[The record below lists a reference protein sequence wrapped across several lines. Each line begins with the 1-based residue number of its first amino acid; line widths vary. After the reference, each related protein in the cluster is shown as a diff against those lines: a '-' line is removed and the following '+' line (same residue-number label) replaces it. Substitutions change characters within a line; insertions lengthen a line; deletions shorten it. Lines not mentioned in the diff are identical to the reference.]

1 MPCLL
6 ELWAFAISSRRK
18 IIEMKRK
25 PKPLNIL
32 PKQKRQPQGKAKRR
46 FTKNPDDYPCPVCG
60 ETKFEWGHL
69 IGGIYAKNTILGIP
83 LGGRKALHARICQ
96 TCGNVLTFLED

>member
-6 ELWAFAISSRRK
+6 ELWTFAISGRRK

-25 PKPLNIL
+25 PKP
-32 PKQKRQPQGKAKRR
+32 QEKAKRG

-60 ETKFEWGHL
+60 ETEFEWGHL
-69 IGGIYAKNTILGIP
+69 IGALYVKNTILGIP
-83 LGGRKALHARICQ
+83 LVGRKALRARVCQ
-96 TCGNVLTFLED
+96 SCGNVLTFLED